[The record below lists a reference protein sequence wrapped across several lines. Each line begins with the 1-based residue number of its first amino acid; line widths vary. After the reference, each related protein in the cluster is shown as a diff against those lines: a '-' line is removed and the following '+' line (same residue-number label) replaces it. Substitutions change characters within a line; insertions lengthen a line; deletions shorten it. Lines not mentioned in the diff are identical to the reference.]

1 MATIQD
7 VLQLDISRVAPKE
20 LQLEVQELIKDYQEI
35 EAKEIFERNA
45 ADNIN
50 EIYTMVVQVSPDAIS
65 ENPCKDPE
73 EKASTPAKAKK
84 KKKISS
90 KKSTSPKEQK
100 SKKSNTK
107 KETKRTATKK
117 DVDAVMEE
125 IRHCRLKIKK
135 FNEEKRKEE
144 GPKPKPTR
152 YAKIKAHIVSLGNLI
167 PKPLK
172 EDIEVQKATSK
183 LLKSTHR
190 SLLKIYQMNALKG
203 QKDNEELQERF
214 DKIEEKLETK

>member
-7 VLQLDISRVAPKE
+7 VLQLNISKVTPKE
-20 LQLEVQELIKDYQEI
+20 LRLEVQELIKDYQEI
-35 EAKEIFERNA
+35 EEKEVFERNA

-50 EIYTMVVQVSPDAIS
+50 EIYTMVVQVAPDAIVG
-65 ENPCKDPE
+65 NPCTDPAE
-73 EKASTPAKAKK
+73 ETPKPAKAKK
-84 KKKISS
+84 MKKSS
-90 KKSTSPKEQK
+90 SKAAVALKEKKSTK
-100 SKKSNTK
+100 STTK

-117 DVDAVMEE
+117 DVDDVMKE
-125 IRHCRLKIKK
+125 IQQCRLKIKK
-135 FNEEKRKEE
+135 YNEEKRKEE

-152 YAKIKAHIVSLGNLI
+152 YAKIKGHIVSLGNLI
-167 PKPLK
+167 PKPLRD
-172 EDIEVQKATSK
+172 DIEVQKATSK

-214 DKIEEKLETK
+214 EKIEEKLETK